1 MQTYQNLAPLEGAH
15 NMASFVA
22 RLMSLN
28 AHELQCLHSDSE
40 LMRHLTETQLLM
52 ESRLQNIS
60 FQNKINNTI
69 QQQQQQQQHQISPSN
84 YYDYYSQAVALSAV
98 ASQQQQQQQHQ
109 LNQQQ
114 QLQLLI
120 SSHNHL
126 QNPLALDLRT
136 TPTSQPLVYLH
147 HQQQQQQQ
155 HQHQP
160 LFANHSSPS
169 SLNTPS
175 TTQLHH
181 YSPSATPNSTT
192 TTTST
197 ASQHHL
203 NQDCITNNHNN
214 KKIKL
219 SNNDQVYQ
227 SQILINSHHNH
238 HHNLDA
244 NSRSSSTSSGA
255 SSNSSNASLNDNNN
269 ITTRKQTTIQGEKRN
284 SPPNALN
291 SNNLGA
297 NVGGG
302 GGGSNKKYKGEFDE
316 PSPNEVEERQRM
328 LERSD
333 NYHTIG
339 TRLGECACVLG
350 SQFRDKS
357 TASVLASINK
367 WRHLDT
373 EERIKSKWDVVDL
386 PKDIPLSDIKK
397 FEDLRREASNGRADF
412 GGASKRKPLGIRGT
426 RQFLLILYCLWG
438 HPGRDDVMQ
447 KEGYCPHCFAKIKK
461 ANEQSTL
468 VRVVNHFNMKHRRGA
483 NPRLSPNRDTTP
495 TSAAAGAAKTTP
507 TTTNT
512 SNSKTTAKTTTTKS
526 K

>member
-1 MQTYQNLAPLEGAH
+1 
-15 NMASFVA
+15 MASFVA

-40 LMRHLTETQLLM
+40 LMRHLKETQLLM
-52 ESRLQNIS
+52 ENRLQNIS
-60 FQNKINNTI
+60 FQSKFQNTL
-69 QQQQQQQQHQISPSN
+69 QQQSQQHQITPTN

-98 ASQQQQQQQHQ
+98 ASQQHQQQLNQHQQQQQQHN
-109 LNQQQ
+109 L

-136 TPTSQPLVYLH
+136 TPTSQPLVFL
-147 HQQQQQQQ
+147 QQQQ
-155 HQHQP
+155 HQQQHL
-160 LFANHSSPS
+160 LFANSSPTSLTTQQLQYSSPS
-169 SLNTPS
+169 LTS
-175 TTQLHH
+175 
-181 YSPSATPNSTT
+181 SPLPATT
-192 TTTST
+192 TTTTPSNKH
-197 ASQHHL
+197 Q
-203 NQDCITNNHNN
+203 NFPGQDSSVS

-219 SNNDQVYQ
+219 SADHHQPISSIN
-227 SQILINSHHNH
+227 NSHQHQQINQ
-238 HHNLDA
+238 DA

-255 SSNSSNASLNDNNN
+255 SSSNASSNTSVSLNDINNLATN
-269 ITTRKQTTIQGEKRN
+269 HQAIQKQGEKRN
-284 SPPNALN
+284 SPSALN
-291 SNNLGA
+291 NNT
-297 NVGGG
+297 NNSSTSTIS

-316 PSPNEVEERQRM
+316 PTPSEVEERQRM
-328 LERSD
+328 LARSD
-333 NYHTIG
+333 NYHNIG

-350 SQFRDKS
+350 SQFKDKS
-357 TASVLASINK
+357 TASVLASINE

-397 FEDLRREASNGRADF
+397 YEDLRREASNGRADF

-483 NPRLSPNRDTTP
+483 NPRLSPNRDTP
-495 TSAAAGAAKTTP
+495 TLAASMAAKVT
-507 TTTNT
+507 
-512 SNSKTTAKTTTTKS
+512 KTTTTKATTTAAAVAT
-526 K
+526 KTPPTTKTTT